1 MKKLIK
7 KLINI
12 RLDMEYIL
20 KNGNKPYDLTK
31 HPICGANKRN
41 GGICKGKAMKNGRCR
56 LHGGLST
63 GAITQEGK
71 IASAKAN
78 FKSGFYSKEV
88 KEIKKILNEV
98 SFANY

>member
-1 MKKLIK
+1 MRHL
-7 KLINI
+7 
-12 RLDMEYIL
+12 L

-31 HPICGANKRN
+31 HPNCEVLKRK

-71 IASAKAN
+71 IASANAN
-78 FKSGFYSKEV
+78 FKSGLDSKEIL
-88 KEIKKILNEV
+88 EMSKILN
-98 SFANY
+98 NKNNT